1 VDLPTYTNIWRIEKR
16 LYKLYDL
23 RLPMPLPLGQIAAFV
38 GITVPYVLFLTLI
51 GVPFSHNLF
60 WLYVLPPGV
69 LTWLVTRPV
78 LENKKLP
85 ELLVSQVRYLGEPK
99 IWCRMSPA
107 TEKDEIVVVGQVWH
121 ARLQPAAQA
130 AAVEIRREAPVP
142 ARVSGEATASAPGQ
156 PAATALASD
165 RQGPP
170 VDLRHRNPA
179 AWGPR
184 PTVPAA
190 RRIATPDR
198 RATAGF
204 APQRARAGAA
214 RAPDRHMVAPGS
226 LARQRATAPAR
237 PQGRPV
243 RPAASAPQRAQQPA
257 WVTRARPDAPV
268 GGPAET
274 ARRPRVIE
282 VAHAEHA
289 WPASSPADEA
299 LTPVPGVPPA
309 RGPGPGHAAPPVT
322 GVAPAHRIAPG
333 HAAPPPVP
341 GVASA
346 HRAAPGHAVPPV
358 PEVASAHWA
367 APGHAP
373 PPVPGPKPARAPWD
387 PRVGAGERIAPYVP
401 DPDRATQP
409 GGSRPGTRPTSPGAR
424 PVSKAA
430 PPSSEADTPGDR
442 PSVSPTSVPP
452 PRVPGTPGAAA
463 GRGAGEREGADP
475 SAPAVTVRT
484 VGEERPA
491 PPLERALSGPAGPR
505 GRSWNDRVGLV
516 PGGQGPGRSRE
527 TEREERY
534 QARARLLLPGPRRIV
549 VVGCTSGA
557 GQTVTTLML
566 ARLLASLR
574 AERVGVLDLNPG
586 SYSLTQRA
594 ETLPA
599 GTVRDLLDGAASAGH
614 PGPGGP
620 VGATGRA
627 HSGPGIEVISAEA
640 APASVT
646 GLDEADFSRVG
657 DHLVARYEISLVD
670 PGASSVARVLGI
682 ADQLVLVAPAS
693 AEAPRAVS
701 MTHEWLAS
709 HEHGALAA
717 NAILVVN
724 GVSGRS
730 MADVER
736 AEAIAAGRCR
746 AIVRVPWED
755 QLGADDGP
763 CAGVVPLRLAPR
775 RALTALAGV
784 LVGGLAAGPATG
796 PGEPR

>member
-51 GVPFSHNLF
+51 GIPFSHTLF

-99 IWCRMSPA
+99 IWCRMAPA
-107 TEKDEIVVVGQVWH
+107 TERDEIVMVGQVWH
-121 ARLQPAAQA
+121 ACPQPAAEA
-130 AAVEIRREAPVP
+130 AAVDIRRLAPVP
-142 ARVSGEATASAPGQ
+142 AVPARGPGQ
-156 PAATALASD
+156 VPAYVPAQPVAALASG

-170 VDLRHRNPA
+170 ADLRHRNPA

-184 PTVPAA
+184 PAVPAA
-190 RRIATPDR
+190 RRIAAPDR
-198 RATAGF
+198 RAAAGF
-204 APQRARAGAA
+204 APQRARAGAGP
-214 RAPDRHMVAPGS
+214 APDRHMVAPGS
-226 LARQRATAPAR
+226 PAGPRAGAPAR
-237 PQGRPV
+237 PQR
-243 RPAASAPQRAQQPA
+243 RPARPASASQRGQQPA
-257 WVTRARPDAPV
+257 WVTRARPGSVPGEPTGMAA
-268 GGPAET
+268 G
-274 ARRPRVIE
+274 PRVTE

-289 WPASSPADEA
+289 WPASSPAGW
-299 LTPVPGVPPA
+299 VPS
-309 RGPGPGHAAPPVT
+309 
-322 GVAPAHRIAPG
+322 
-333 HAAPPPVP
+333 PVP
-341 GVASA
+341 GVAPV
-346 HRAAPGHAVPPV
+346 HRAASVQAAPSPV
-358 PEVASAHWA
+358 PGVAPVPGAASVQA
-367 APGHAP
+367 APS
-373 PPVPGPKPARAPWD
+373 PVPGPTSSPPGD
-387 PRVGAGERIAPYVP
+387 PRVGNRERIAPYVP
-401 DPDRATQP
+401 DPDPARQS
-409 GGSRPGTRPTSPGAR
+409 GGPRPGTHR
-424 PVSKAA
+424 VSMAA
-430 PPSSEADTPGDR
+430 PPPSQTNGPGIM
-442 PSVSPTSVPP
+442 PAVSPASVPP
-452 PRVPGTPGAAA
+452 PQGPASQAAEPAVARPSAVAAPGGPPGASLAAA
-463 GRGAGEREGADP
+463 GQGPADRQGAGQPG
-475 SAPAVTVRT
+475 PAVTVRA
-484 VGEERPA
+484 VGEQRPA

-516 PGGQGPGRSRE
+516 PGGQGPGQSRE
-527 TEREERY
+527 AEREERY
-534 QARARLLLPGPRRIV
+534 QARARLPLPGPYRIV

-557 GQTVTTLML
+557 GQTVMTLML

-599 GTVRDLLDGAASAGH
+599 GTVRDLLGGPASAGH
-614 PGPGGP
+614 PGP
-620 VGATGRA
+620 VGSTGRA
-627 HSGPGIEVISAEA
+627 HPAPGIEVISAEA

-646 GLDEADFSRVG
+646 GLGEADFSSIG
-657 DHLVARYEISLVD
+657 DHLTARYRISLVD

-682 ADQLVLVAPAS
+682 ADQLVLVAPAG
-693 AEAPRAVS
+693 ADAPRAVS

-709 HEHGALAA
+709 HEHGGLAA
-717 NAILVVN
+717 NAVLVVN

-755 QLGADDGP
+755 RLGADDGP

-784 LVGGLAAGPATG
+784 VVAGVAARPATG
-796 PGEPR
+796 SGEPR